1 MANTLGGVN
10 LAQIAEETLATL
22 LQEFV
27 PVGAFT
33 TDFNSDIAQK
43 GASVATRIVTAVDA
57 MDLSSGY
64 GTDDT
69 TVTTAKTITLD
80 TFYGH
85 VMSFTDA
92 EVSKAGD
99 LNWLREMFIAPAVEA
114 TVEKVMDDLLALVTT
129 TNFSSAIGPI
139 AVGSFDADDLADAAG
154 TMTTAKVPKR
164 GRFFMLNP
172 SFHSALAKD
181 AAVQA
186 AYAYGSSEVI
196 RDNRIPRVHG
206 FDIYEYGD
214 IPTNNQFLV
223 GIGGNRQGL
232 LIAARQPATPSDPGL
247 EVVNVS
253 DSVTGLPLQFRRWY
267 DPTLGAYKMSVGLL
281 YGVAVGNAAAL
292 YRLVRL

>member
-1 MANTLGGVN
+1 MSNTLGGVN
-10 LAQIAEETLATL
+10 LAQIAEETLDTL

-33 TDFNSDIAQK
+33 TNFNSDVAMK
-43 GASVATRIVTAVDA
+43 GESVTTRIVTAVDA

-64 GTDDT
+64 GTNDT
-69 TVTTAKTITLD
+69 TVTTAKTITLN

-85 VMSFTDA
+85 VMAFTDA

-99 LNWLREMFIAPAVEA
+99 LNWLREMFIGPAVEA

-129 TNFSSAIGPI
+129 TNFTNALSPI
-139 AVGSFDADDLADAAG
+139 AVGSFDADDLADAAA
-154 TMTTAKVPKR
+154 TMTTAKIPKR
-164 GRFFMLNP
+164 GRFFMVNP
-172 SFHSALAKD
+172 SFYAALAKD
-181 AAVQA
+181 NAIQA
-186 AYAYGSSEVI
+186 AYAYGGSEAI
-196 RDNRIPRVHG
+196 RDNRVPRVHG

-223 GIGGNRQGL
+223 GLGGSRQGL

-247 EVVNVS
+247 EVVNVA

-267 DPTLGAYKMSVGLL
+267 DPTAGEYKMSVGLL
-281 YGVAVGNAAAL
+281 YGVAVGNAAAV
-292 YRLVRL
+292 YRLPRL